1 MLENITHNAW
11 SRTLT
16 SLLAWDKWPAPMCPL
31 FRGFYW
37 STDFTFPMLSA

>member
-16 SLLAWDKWPAPMCPL
+16 SLLAWDKWPAPIVS
-31 FRGFYW
+31 FVQSFYC